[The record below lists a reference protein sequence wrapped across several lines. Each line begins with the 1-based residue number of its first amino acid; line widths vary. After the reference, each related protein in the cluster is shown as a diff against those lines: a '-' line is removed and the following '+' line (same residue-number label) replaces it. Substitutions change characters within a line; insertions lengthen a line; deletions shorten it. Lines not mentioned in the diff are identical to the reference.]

1 MEEIKDMAEGTFVE
15 KIPNWGR
22 WILFIPAAFLG
33 SVLSVVVI
41 GIFNWLSMSY
51 MGATED
57 GWWVGLFQLAQSG
70 LLGYFFVSFGATV
83 IPKGQFAA
91 SIVFL
96 ILAVIMSVFI
106 FQSNLYTQT
115 THPLLMLL
123 HSGLVIAGSGV
134 AVYMVHQGDSL
145 FD

>member
-1 MEEIKDMAEGTFVE
+1 MEEIKDLAEGTFVE
-15 KIPNWGR
+15 KIPSWVR

-33 SVLSVVVI
+33 SVLGVFVI
-41 GIFNWLSMSY
+41 GILSWLSMSFT
-51 MGATED
+51 GATEE
-57 GWWVGLFQLAQSG
+57 GWWFGLIQLFQSG
-70 LLGYFFVSFGATV
+70 LLGYLFVAFGATV

-96 ILAVIMSVFI
+96 IFAVIISVFI
-106 FQSNLYTQT
+106 FQGNFNTQT

-123 HSGLVIAGSGV
+123 HSVLVIAGSGV
-134 AVYMVHQGDSL
+134 AVYMVHEGDSL